1 MTVPLGSVLPRRFY
15 ERPALAVAR
24 DLLGKALVHRGP
36 WGIRAARIVETEAY
50 IGEED
55 LACHAARG
63 RTARTEV
70 MFGPGGHAY
79 VYFVYGMHF
88 CFNVVTGRAGTAA
101 AVLVRGVEPMEGIP
115 AGARLDGPARL
126 TRVLGI
132 ARAENGL
139 DLTGSALSIVEGPH
153 PPRGSVRHGPRI
165 GVDYAGRWARRPFRF
180 WVEGSPGVSRPPRAG
195 RRRSRRGGGR

>member
-1 MTVPLGSVLPRRFY
+1 MPLGSVLPRRFY

-55 LACHAARG
+55 LACHASRG

-79 VYFVYGMHF
+79 VYLVYGMHL
-88 CFNVVTGRAGTAA
+88 CFNVVTGRVGHAS
-101 AVLVRGVEPMEGIP
+101 AVLVRGVDAMEGIA
-115 AGARLDGPARL
+115 AGARTDGPGRL

-132 ARAENGL
+132 TRA
-139 DLTGSALSIVEGPH
+139 D
-153 PPRGSVRHGPRI
+153 
-165 GVDYAGRWARRPFRF
+165 
-180 WVEGSPGVSRPPRAG
+180 
-195 RRRSRRGGGR
+195 